1 MMDLVR
7 QPLIQFLLLGGL
19 LFALDHYLVLNE
31 DDPRHIL
38 IDDNQLA
45 QLIDIFKDGQGRQPS
60 PVEVSN
66 LVRKWSQNEILYR
79 EAVNMGLDK
88 GDDMVRNRLILKI
101 RNVLF
106 GNVLPEEP
114 TEADLRDWLEQNRVR
129 FDTPE
134 RFDFEQF
141 ALEAHGDET
150 SARALAVSLGSDAPP
165 VEVARKLRRYEAR
178 PGNNVTAMFGE
189 DALAAMTSAPVGQW
203 TPVQSDRYW
212 HVARITKTLP
222 PESADFETLRNLLAR
237 EWKKFSYD
245 MQLADQTSAIASR
258 YSITVDLNDE
268 NTALLN
274 AGVETTR
281 QRTGGSAQSPNQLA
295 DGAAA
300 SLERPEG

>member
-1 MMDLVR
+1 MTDLVK
-7 QPLIQFLLLGGL
+7 QPLLQFLLLGGL

-38 IDDNQLA
+38 IDDVQLA

-114 TEADLRDWLEQNRVR
+114 TEADLRDWLEQNRDR

-141 ALEAHGDET
+141 ALGEDGDEA
-150 SARALAVSLGSDAPP
+150 SARALAVSLGNEAPS
-165 VEVARKLRRYEAR
+165 EQYTRKLRKYEAR
-178 PGNNVTAMFGE
+178 PGNNVAAMFGE
-189 DALAAMTSAPVGQW
+189 DALAAMTSAPVGHW

-212 HVARITKTLP
+212 HVARITKTFP
-222 PESADFETLRNLLAR
+222 PEAADFEALRNLLAR

-258 YSITVDLNDE
+258 YSITVDLNEE

-274 AGVETTR
+274 AGVETAR
-281 QRTGGSAQSPNQLA
+281 QRTGAAHSPTQLA